1 MVDGRR
7 MDGEHLLNAD
17 AVRNTADG
25 DGFLNAAMLLG
36 NDGALKHLDTLAR
49 AFLNL
54 HVYANSFRPEF
65 LNRLDEI
72 IMFKPLNKDNIGS
85 IINLLIN
92 DVNRRL
98 EDKELKVVLS
108 DTAKD
113 YIVDHG
119 FDPMYGA
126 RPLKRYVQKSVETLA
141 AKLILAGDVSTG
153 DKILIDCENGTLV
166 AKDMKS

>member
-1 MVDGRR
+1 
-7 MDGEHLLNAD
+7 
-17 AVRNTADG
+17 
-25 DGFLNAAMLLG
+25 
-36 NDGALKHLDTLAR
+36 
-49 AFLNL
+49 
-54 HVYANSFRPEF
+54 
-65 LNRLDEI
+65 
-72 IMFKPLNKDNIGS
+72 MFKPLNKDNIGS

-141 AKLILAGDVSTG
+141 AKLILPAMYRQ
-153 DKILIDCENGTLV
+153 GTRFL
-166 AKDMKS
+166 